1 MTYFGTDGIRGRY
14 NDVITKELSFKL
26 GRALCKMGFY
36 EVVVATDTRES
47 KDDLV
52 SGLVNGILSFGGK
65 VVYGG
70 VIPTPGL
77 IYYSKLKKITG
88 VMITASHNPF
98 HDNGLKI
105 VNNGIKLCS
114 DEELLI
120 EKYLEEDTQC
130 YFNETVNID
139 KVVYNTYYSFL
150 EKYIIKSNYDITID
164 CANGATYQI
173 ASDIFDKCSKQ
184 LSIISN
190 EPNGKNINNKC
201 GVMHLSNL
209 LETNPKIGFSFDGDG
224 DRIMAVENNKI
235 IDGDQIVYIIA
246 MYLKMHGMLK
256 NNTVVL
262 TKMSNIGILKKLTY
276 ENIKYILTDVGDKNV
291 SKVLHD
297 NNYSVGGENSGHIII
312 NDILPTGDGML
323 IALFL
328 IKIMHE
334 TKKTLN
340 ELLEGVH
347 MYFDKMVNIKV
358 KDRNIINK
366 CSIVNMIKNIE
377 SNLDGKVIV
386 RASGTEDVVRI
397 SVMAQSKEEVEL
409 NINKV
414 VNLIEGE
421 T

>member
-1 MTYFGTDGIRGRY
+1 
-14 NDVITKELSFKL
+14 
-26 GRALCKMGFY
+26 
-36 EVVVATDTRES
+36 
-47 KDDLV
+47 
-52 SGLVNGILSFGGK
+52 
-65 VVYGG
+65 
-70 VIPTPGL
+70 
-77 IYYSKLKKITG
+77 
-88 VMITASHNPF
+88 MITASHNPF

-201 GVMHLSNL
+201 GVMYLSNI

-224 DRIMAVENNKI
+224 DRIIAVENNKI

-246 MYLKMHGMLK
+246 MYLKMNGMLK
-256 NNTVVL
+256 NNTVAL
-262 TKMSNIGILKKLTY
+262 TKMSNIGILKKLTN